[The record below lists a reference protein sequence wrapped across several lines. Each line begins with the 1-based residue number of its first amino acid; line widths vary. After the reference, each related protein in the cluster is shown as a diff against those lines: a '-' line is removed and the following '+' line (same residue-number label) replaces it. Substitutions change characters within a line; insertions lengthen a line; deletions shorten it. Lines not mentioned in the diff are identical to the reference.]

1 MLPELPAQPSEAQL
15 LELLKD
21 IKGVYEAKPAK
32 HVQEEGILS
41 LWSQLF
47 AEFLAITWM
56 LDHEAGIKKSLP
68 VFGGD
73 FNHHMTM
80 HQPSSHVLHFTKH
93 DPDDAGKQCAIAWDD
108 VEMDVDPMQMARPES
123 SDASVGARGGHDST
137 SADEHSRT
145 VHMSDDVQ
153 VVMRR
158 LLSPVNY
165 KSLGKNKP
173 PLQVEHSSFSD
184 YVKSLKIVGLD
195 NT

>member
-1 MLPELPAQPSEAQL
+1 
-15 LELLKD
+15 
-21 IKGVYEAKPAK
+21 
-32 HVQEEGILS
+32 
-41 LWSQLF
+41 
-47 AEFLAITWM
+47 
-56 LDHEAGIKKSLP
+56 
-68 VFGGD
+68 
-73 FNHHMTM
+73 
-80 HQPSSHVLHFTKH
+80 
-93 DPDDAGKQCAIAWDD
+93 
-108 VEMDVDPMQMARPES
+108 MDVDPMQMARPES

-153 VVMRR
+153 GKQCSFDLQQMDAVFHAVVMRR